1 MVSSKTQVLLWKILI
16 VLEIINYQVVT
27 ILCNDIIVLKFMR
40 DIVLVLIL
48 FAAFYKT
55 KFKIDRTFIFILVFL
70 LFVGIAFLRT
80 DGLRVAITNARRY
93 ISPLVLLVAIRNAKF
108 VTEDTYVD
116 ILKFLLGAFFVFCV
130 WGIFQAYVLG
140 PEFLIKIGY
149 PTKYSNVFKGIA
161 LRDSYYFGNM
171 SIQRVVGTLS
181 NSNVCALILG
191 SIIICCLVNYK
202 RILNTKFDIVCIIGC
217 VAGYILTFSRANFL
231 AFIIVSVIFLWKYI
245 PKKKYIF
252 IAMAGALGLFVIL
265 YFVQGENGIT
275 HKLVKWVVNSLT
287 FKESSVAGR
296 RGIWA
301 KAAKAVIENPL
312 GIGFGRT
319 GAGAVGNI
327 GLPVYSCENSYLA
340 MALDMSILGL
350 VAFLLFIGSLIKE
363 IMSMGKSVT
372 MWKKMLGAIFTY
384 MGITYMF
391 SNHIYDRE
399 ANMVLF
405 FLIALTMNF
414 MKKKDM
420 EQTDNK
426 STVKQKAN

>member
-1 MVSSKTQVLLWKILI
+1 MFSEKTQITLWKILI
-16 VLEIINYQVVT
+16 ILEIINYQVVT
-27 ILCNDIIVLKFMR
+27 IMCNDFVVLKFLR
-40 DIVLVLIL
+40 DFVLIYIIVATL
-48 FAAFYKT
+48 YKN
-55 KFKIDRTFIFILVFL
+55 KIKIDLNLIIIGVFI
-70 LFVGIAFLRT
+70 LFVGYATIRT
-80 DGLRVAITNARRY
+80 SGMKTALTYARKY
-93 ISPLVLLVAIRNAKF
+93 ISPLILFLAIRNAKF

-116 ILKFLLGAFFVFCV
+116 ILKFLLRAFFVFCV

-202 RILNTKFDIVCIIGC
+202 KILNTKLDIVCIIGC

-252 IAMAGALGLFVIL
+252 IAFAGALGLFVIL
-265 YFVQGENGIT
+265 YFIQGENGIT

-296 RGIWA
+296 RGIWL

-350 VAFLLFIGSLIKE
+350 AAFLLFIGSLIKE

-399 ANMVLF
+399 ANMVIF

-414 MKKKDM
+414 MKKKDI
-420 EQTDNK
+420 EQTEN
-426 STVKQKAN
+426 SSVVEQKVN